1 MMSLYCP
8 KCKNEY
14 QEGYT
19 HCGDCD
25 CDLVPFEE
33 LYPKKPIYFGKE
45 EEIDVL
51 ISYLEANRMKTVE
64 KREAE
69 EEDVFE
75 IYVDEKEEKTANAL
89 LKIYLADKSNAE
101 AFASVKEVGSGEDDE
116 EEEMFL
122 DPKDLIDDSIEDQ
135 VKQELKD
142 MHDMAQM
149 YEPAKIHENARA
161 KGQEYKSTGVML
173 IIVGLIGIVID
184 ILMFTGHFVITFTGS
199 GKYMSVGVMGAL
211 FLAFMIFGFSSLKSG
226 DRLLAKGDEEES
238 LEIKINGWVKE
249 NLTKASI
256 DGEEDFSDMDESV
269 AYFKRTE
276 IMKNKILENFKI
288 EEGLLEELIE
298 KYYDEIFGD

>member
-19 HCGDCD
+19 HCADCD
-25 CDLVPFEE
+25 CDLVAFEE

-75 IYVDEKEEKTANAL
+75 IYVEEKEEKTANSL
-89 LKIYLADKSNAE
+89 LKIYLLDKSKSE
-101 AFASVKEVGSGEDDE
+101 ALALSKEEESSEDK
-116 EEEMFL
+116 EEEMYI
-122 DPKDLIDDSIEDQ
+122 DPDDLIDDSIEDQ

-149 YEPAKIHENARA
+149 YEPVKIHENSKA

-184 ILMFTGHFVITFTGS
+184 ILMLTGHFVITFTGS
-199 GKYMSVGVMGAL
+199 GKYMSAGVMGAL
-211 FLAFMIFGFSSLKSG
+211 FLAFMIFGVSSLKSA
-226 DRLLAKGDEEES
+226 DRLLTKGDEEES
-238 LEIKINGWVKE
+238 LEIKIDSWVKE
-249 NLTKASI
+249 NLTKDSI
-256 DGEEDFSDMDESV
+256 DEEEDLSDVDESV

-298 KYYDEIFGD
+298 KYYDEIFGE